1 MPPEY
6 RARIE
11 AATPRLYATA
21 REQYGLELNRG
32 PFGIDSRPALVG
44 AKYAEAMGAGEAYH
58 DAVFRAY
65 WQQAAD
71 IGDRALLAGLAADAG
86 GLDRAAF
93 LAALD
98 DPSHSAAVDADIDQ
112 ARAYGLSGV
121 PAMVFA
127 ERYLVVGAQPY
138 PLLRQAVEQVRA
150 ELGA

>member
-21 REQYGLELNRG
+21 REQYGLALSRG
-32 PFGIDSRPALVG
+32 PLGANSRPALVG
-44 AKYAEAMGAGEAYH
+44 AKYAEANGAGQAYH
-58 DAVFRAY
+58 AAVFRAY

-71 IGDRALLAGLAADAG
+71 IGDLALLADLAAQAG
-86 GLDRAAF
+86 LERAGF

-98 DPSHSAAVDADIDQ
+98 DPASNAAVDVDIAQ
-112 ARAYGLSGV
+112 AQAYGLSGV

-138 PLLRQAVEQVRA
+138 PLLRQAVEQVLA